1 MGTHGGTPARPPR
14 LGLGFE
20 LEGQASLFGDLLLGV
35 QGACRVLQTGSVDL
49 LRAHK
54 RAVSLVE
61 FIPIHALTAAFC
73 SENFTFQLSVPS
85 GSHAARECNMQLGRF
100 GCSFAL

>member
-54 RAVSLVE
+54 

-85 GSHAARECNMQLGRF
+85 GTHAQ
-100 GCSFAL
+100 